1 MSSKIVIDVKERK
14 IQTLMDE
21 VQSGKFFLPSFQR
34 RYEWDEDDIKDL
46 VESIIN
52 SYPIGT
58 IILWK
63 PSKASVSEID
73 PFSRPLLDTT
83 FATKERSET
92 YYIVDGQQRL
102 TSLILLFNEWRIK
115 RDGEL
120 ISRYPVSYN
129 LANQKFY
136 KGTAKGT
143 DLSKLI
149 KVFCLQDIGT
159 LRELTDTL
167 PKDKLDEVKDKIKKI
182 LDYPMPIY
190 IMETYE
196 ENEDT
201 FRDMAEAFIRVNKFG
216 LRIGNLELMLSFLAG
231 TIGGDLKQ
239 KINSLYDDLYKDYQI
254 DLQPVIRFAFSRFGL
269 KQTQISKVE
278 QFKGNI
284 KQIVGH
290 SEETRKD
297 IFTSCIRSMKL
308 AVQLLKTYLGIKS
321 SELLPSQTVLVPI
334 AAYLY
339 RKGVDSLNQVDEIDK
354 RKIINWFFLASF
366 NGYYSSQ
373 TDTKLDR
380 DLEVIEKSFVF
391 PWDDLIAN
399 MESRKARTRIS
410 FKDLE
415 RGLSVNALR
424 RQGRAHLFLLYTLL
438 IRNEADDW
446 TGSLLRETSI
456 DKVARHHIFPREF

>member
-73 PFSRPLLDTT
+73 PFSRSLLNTT
-83 FATKERSET
+83 FATKERSKT

-136 KGTAKGT
+136 KGTARGT

-149 KVFCLQDIGT
+149 KAFCLQDIAT

-269 KQTQISKVE
+269 K
-278 QFKGNI
+278 
-284 KQIVGH
+284 
-290 SEETRKD
+290 
-297 IFTSCIRSMKL
+297 
-308 AVQLLKTYLGIKS
+308 
-321 SELLPSQTVLVPI
+321 
-334 AAYLY
+334 
-339 RKGVDSLNQVDEIDK
+339 
-354 RKIINWFFLASF
+354 
-366 NGYYSSQ
+366 
-373 TDTKLDR
+373 
-380 DLEVIEKSFVF
+380 
-391 PWDDLIAN
+391 
-399 MESRKARTRIS
+399 
-410 FKDLE
+410 
-415 RGLSVNALR
+415 
-424 RQGRAHLFLLYTLL
+424 
-438 IRNEADDW
+438 
-446 TGSLLRETSI
+446 
-456 DKVARHHIFPREF
+456 